1 MKPSYYQ
8 FIDANL
14 IMYSLG
20 GPHPLR
26 EPCRMVF
33 EKIKDGLI
41 QVVTNTEVLQ
51 EILYRFF
58 SIKKSSVGAL
68 AYTSLVEIC
77 VEILPVTLHDMDLA
91 LDLLKKY
98 PGITSRD
105 AVHAATMINH
115 EIKEILSADSHFDL
129 IQEIRR
135 IPPDDK
141 GRS

>member
-1 MKPSYYQ
+1 MKPPTYQ

-20 GPHPLR
+20 SPHPLR
-26 EPCRMVF
+26 EPCRMVL

-51 EILYRFF
+51 EILYRFL
-58 SIKKSSVGAL
+58 SIKKPSLAAL

-77 VEILPVTLHDMDLA
+77 VEILPVTIHDMDLA

-98 PGITSRD
+98 PDITTRD
-105 AVHAATMINH
+105 AVHTATMINH
-115 EIKEILSADSHFDL
+115 EIKEILSADSHFDF
-129 IQEIRR
+129 ITEIRR
-135 IPPDDK
+135 IPPD
-141 GRS
+141 R